1 MAGKVLSDEELA
13 AIRRRVEAFYKAG
26 VVQDVYR
33 QKLEAIDD
41 IMALLE
47 HIKSIS
53 QIGDFEGRKHQQN
66 HDLATKQAV
75 NETKA

>member
-1 MAGKVLSDEELA
+1 MAGKILTEEELA
-13 AIRRRVEAFYKAG
+13 AIQRRVTDFYKGG

-41 IMALLE
+41 VVALLE
-47 HIKSIS
+47 HVKSIS
-53 QIGDFEGRKHQQN
+53 QIVVFEGKKHQQN